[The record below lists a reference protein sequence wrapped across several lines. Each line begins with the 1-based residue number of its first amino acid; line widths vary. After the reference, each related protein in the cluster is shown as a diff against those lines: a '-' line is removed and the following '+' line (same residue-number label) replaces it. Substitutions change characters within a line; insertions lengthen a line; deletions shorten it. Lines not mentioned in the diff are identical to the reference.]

1 MASAPPGGPAA
12 IGTSGGAHG
21 LASGGGE
28 TLLEV
33 VWPNDQ
39 TMNQGKATLPVL

>member
-1 MASAPPGGPAA
+1 MASAPPGGLAAMA
-12 IGTSGGAHG
+12 IGTSAGAHG
-21 LASGGGE
+21 QASGGGE

-39 TMNQGKATLPVL
+39 TMDKGKAT